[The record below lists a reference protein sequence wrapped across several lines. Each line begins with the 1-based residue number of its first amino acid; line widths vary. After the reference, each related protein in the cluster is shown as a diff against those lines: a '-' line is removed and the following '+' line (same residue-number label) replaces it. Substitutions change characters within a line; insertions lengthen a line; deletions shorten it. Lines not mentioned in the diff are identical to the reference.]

1 MKRLYIFSLCTAM
14 LLVLFSC
21 NKNDSFSID
30 PEHRLDELID
40 KDDKPDSIIDKRI
53 PATIESIQ
61 MISEDMGLDYAIL
74 WLPGQYL
81 INKSKLFFDTTNSR
95 YRFYIDELEIENK
108 LPPYAYL
115 MKNSKIKKI
124 GLRVQNV
131 GISDSLM
138 LDGGYSS
145 GKWCQLVVED
155 TKSGAKYLYE
165 TKDIDATYYSM
176 FFDPVFK
183 TFRFY
188 LRAEVFDYNNTTMK
202 TFAMLVFVR
211 F

>member
-1 MKRLYIFSLCTAM
+1 MKQLYILSLCIAM
-14 LLVLFSC
+14 LLILLSC
-21 NKNDSFSID
+21 GKNDSFSID

-40 KDDKPDSIIDKRI
+40 KDDKPDSNIDKRI

-61 MISEDMGLDYAIL
+61 MISEDMGLNYAIL

-81 INKSKLFFDTTNSR
+81 VNKAKLFFDTTNSQ

-108 LPPYAYL
+108 RPNFYYQQI
-115 MKNSKIKKI
+115 SKLNKI

-131 GISDSLM
+131 GISDSLR
-138 LDGGYSS
+138 LDGSYTS
-145 GKWCQLVVED
+145 GKWCQLVVENI
-155 TKSGAKYLYE
+155 KSGAKYLYE

-188 LRAEVFDYNNTTMK
+188 LRVEVFDYNNKVMK
-202 TFAMLVFVR
+202 TFAMLVFVK